1 MNGLNNNLT
10 NYKAI
15 CRDCRI
21 HVGECLENIVW
32 VFFAVRRELV
42 LVMNA
47 IGNDISNAVYE
58 ANTDG
63 HTKPSPSAAR

>member
-32 VFFAVRRELV
+32 VFFCRQTWAGVGDEC
-42 LVMNA
+42 
-47 IGNDISNAVYE
+47 YW
-58 ANTDG
+58 
-63 HTKPSPSAAR
+63 